1 MGYIKELK
9 LQDNEIPA
17 KINQET
23 GELIVIKQRPN
34 NIPEGKSLLDYNK
47 FGMLNIELSKK
58 LEKFFSNTELSIIF
72 KLINRCEFKTN
83 SLKPFNDETSI
94 RILAEEFNVSTTTVP
109 KVFKKLF
116 DMGVYLQIKISEDSQ
131 VNEYWV
137 LNPYIFWRGKLK
149 DDSLFLRF
157 SNTDIS
163 KLLK

>member
-1 MGYIKELK
+1 MYTKQITLEHNEL
-9 LQDNEIPA
+9 PA
-17 KINQET
+17 KISQET
-23 GELIVIKQRPN
+23 GEVTILKQRPN
-34 NIPEGKSLLDYNK
+34 NIPEGKSYLNYNK

-58 LEKFFSNTELSIIF
+58 LEKYFSNTELSIIF
-72 KLINRCEFKTN
+72 KLINRCEFNTN

-94 RILAEEFNVSTTTVP
+94 RTLAEEFNLSTTTVP
-109 KVFKKLF
+109 KVFNKLF

-149 DDSLFLRF
+149 DDSLFVRF

>member
-1 MGYIKELK
+1 MYTKELK
-9 LQDNEIPA
+9 LEHNELPA

-23 GELIVIKQRPN
+23 GEVKVIKPRPN
-34 NIPEGKSLLDYNK
+34 NIPEGQSFLDYKK
-47 FGMLNIELSKK
+47 FGMLNIELTKK
-58 LEKFFSNTELSIIF
+58 LEKYFSNTELSIIL

-83 SLKPFNDETSI
+83 SLKPFNDDTSV
-94 RILAEEFNVSTTTVP
+94 RLLAEEFNLSINTVP

-116 DMGVYLQIKISEDSQ
+116 DMGVYLQIKISEDST

-149 DDSLFLRF
+149 EDSLFTRF
-157 SNTDIS
+157 EKTDVT